1 MSLGILEVSP
11 QAIEALSAKDKI
23 LGAYI
28 QKVGV
33 LQRETLEDPY
43 QSAIDCIIAQQVSGK
58 AAQSIG
64 SKVFAKFPSG
74 DPQAIL
80 AASEDE
86 MRALGLSRSK
96 VAYIKNIAQT
106 KADGSIDWDHL
117 NALST
122 QAIIDV
128 LLPIKGVGLW
138 TVQMV
143 LIFSLKRMDVMS
155 YDDLGIR
162 RGIMRL
168 YHVEKVSKDFFD
180 ELHERFAPY
189 QTFASFYLW
198 HASMEKEPIPFPT
211 ERTL

>member
-1 MSLGILEVSP
+1 MSLGVITVTQE
-11 QAIEALSAKDKI
+11 AIAHLSQVDPI
-23 LGAYI
+23 LGSYI
-28 QKVGV
+28 QNVGP
-33 LQRETLEDPY
+33 LSRDTLEDPY

-58 AAQSIG
+58 AAESIG
-64 SKVFAKFPSG
+64 RKVFDRFPNG

-80 AASEDE
+80 SASEEE

-96 VAYIKNIAQT
+96 VSYIKNIAQT

-117 NALST
+117 QALST
-122 QAIIDV
+122 PQIIET

-168 YHVEKVSKDFFD
+168 YHVEKVSKDFFAL
-180 ELHERFAPY
+180 LHERFAPY
-189 QTFASFYLW
+189 QTYASFYLW
-198 HASMEKEPIPFPT
+198 HASMEKEPIPFPQ
-211 ERTL
+211 

>member
-1 MSLGILEVSP
+1 MSLDQLEVTP
-11 QAIEALSAKDKI
+11 EAIHALSAKDKI

-28 QKVGV
+28 QKVGP
-33 LQRETLEDPY
+33 LNRDTLEDPY

-64 SKVFAKFPSG
+64 NKVFARFPNG
-74 DPQAIL
+74 DPKAIL
-80 AASEDE
+80 EASEEE

-96 VAYIKNIAQT
+96 VSYIKNIAQT
-106 KADGSIDWDHL
+106 KADGSINWETL
-117 NALST
+117 NTLST
-122 QAIIDV
+122 QEIIDV

-143 LIFSLKRMDVMS
+143 LIFSLRRMDVMS

-168 YHVEKVSKDFFD
+168 YHVEKVSKDFFA

-198 HASMEKEPIPFPT
+198 HASMEKESIPFPQ
-211 ERTL
+211 

>member
-1 MSLGILEVSP
+1 MSSGVIAVTQEAIAHLS
-11 QAIEALSAKDKI
+11 QADPI
-23 LGAYI
+23 LGSYI
-28 QKVGV
+28 QKVGP
-33 LQRETLEDPY
+33 LSRDTLEDPY

-58 AAQSIG
+58 AAESIG
-64 SKVFAKFPSG
+64 RKVFDRFPQG

-80 AASEDE
+80 SASEDE

-96 VAYIKNIAQT
+96 VSYIKNIAQT
-106 KADGSIDWDHL
+106 KADGSIDWDQL
-117 NALST
+117 TTLST
-122 QAIIDV
+122 PQIIET

-168 YHVEKVSKDFFD
+168 YHVEKVSKDFF
-180 ELHERFAPY
+180 ELLHERFAPY
-189 QTFASFYLW
+189 QTYASFYLW
-198 HASMEKEPIPFPT
+198 HASMEKEAIPFPQ
-211 ERTL
+211 

>member
-1 MSLGILEVSP
+1 MSSESIRVT
-11 QAIEALSAKDKI
+11 QAAIDQLSSVDPI

-28 QKVGV
+28 KKVGP
-33 LQRETLEDPY
+33 LSRETLEDPY
-43 QSAIDCIIAQQVSGK
+43 ESTIDCIIAQQVSGK
-58 AAQSIG
+58 AAESIG
-64 SKVFAKFPSG
+64 NKVFARFPQG
-74 DPQAIL
+74 DPQMIL

-96 VAYIKNIAQT
+96 VSYIKNVAQT
-106 KADGSIDWDHL
+106 KADHSIDWDKL
-117 NALST
+117 NTLST
-122 QAIIDV
+122 QEIFDT

-168 YHVEKVSKDFFD
+168 YHVEKVSKEFFQ
-180 ELHERFAPY
+180 ELHERYAPY
-189 QTFASFYLW
+189 QTYASLFLW
-198 HASMEKEPIPFPT
+198 HASMEKEPIPFP
-211 ERTL
+211 L

>member
-1 MSLGILEVSP
+1 MSLDQLEVTP
-11 QAIEALSAKDKI
+11 EAIQALSTKDKI

-28 QKVGV
+28 QKVGP
-33 LQRETLEDPY
+33 LTRDTLEDPY
-43 QSAIDCIIAQQVSGK
+43 QSAIDCIIAQQVSGR

-64 SKVFAKFPSG
+64 NKVFAKFPNG
-74 DPQAIL
+74 DPSAIL
-80 AASEDE
+80 AASEED
-86 MRALGLSRSK
+86 MRVLGLSRSK

-106 KADGSIDWDHL
+106 KADGSINWDTL
-117 NALST
+117 NTLST
-122 QAIIDV
+122 QDIIEV

-143 LIFSLKRMDVMS
+143 LIFSLRRMDVMS

-168 YHVEKVSKDFFD
+168 YHVEKVSKDFFA
-180 ELHERFAPY
+180 ELYERFAPY

-198 HASMEKEPIPFPT
+198 HASMEKEPIPFPQ
-211 ERTL
+211 